1 MVTVEKI
8 LSHTVQVGGCLEW
21 TRCFNSDGYPR
32 MGWKGKGNGKVHRIL
47 MELLGHDIVGKV
59 VRHTCDNPKCINPE
73 HLVLG
78 INADNV
84 KDMDERGRRYK
95 LMTKEQV
102 ACVKYL
108 ATTFPELTQREI
120 GTAVGLDARR
130 VSDILLNKRDQ
141 DGRVVKR
148 DR

>member
-1 MVTVEKI
+1 MITVEKI
-8 LSHTVQVGGCLEW
+8 MSHTVQVGECLEW

-47 MELLGHDIVGKV
+47 MELLGNDIEGKV
-59 VRHTCDNPKCINPE
+59 VRHVCDNPRCLNPT
-73 HLVLG
+73 HLILG
-78 INADNV
+78 SNVDNV
-84 KDMDERGRRYK
+84 ADMDERGRRYK

-108 ATTFPELTQREI
+108 AETFPELSQREI
-120 GTAVGLDARR
+120 GKNVGLDARR

-141 DGRVVKR
+141 NGRVIR
-148 DR
+148 R